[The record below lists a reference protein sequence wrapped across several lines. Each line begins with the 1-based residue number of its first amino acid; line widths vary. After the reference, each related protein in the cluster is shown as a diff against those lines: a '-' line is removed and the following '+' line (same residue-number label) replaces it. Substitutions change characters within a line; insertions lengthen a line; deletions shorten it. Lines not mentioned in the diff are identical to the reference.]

1 MPTIR
6 LQDIY
11 GSPGGGMRAN
21 PQSQAGT
28 GTATTVTGAANA
40 STLATGSL
48 GWWLALVAGL
58 VVVRVIYEVKAKEA

>member
-1 MPTIR
+1 MPMMN
-6 LQDIY
+6 LQGIY
-11 GSPGGGMRAN
+11 GSPGGGMLGN

-28 GTATTVTGAANA
+28 GTAPTVTGAANA

-58 VVVRVIYEVKAKEA
+58 VVVRVIYEIKAK